1 VKNILAAIIIA
12 TASWFFVISAQAA
25 DLSMAPSYPPA
36 APVAVIAH
44 VFNWTGFYVGVNGG
58 GGWGSQDPLNII
70 TNRFDKFSHS
80 ISGGAFGGTIGAQI
94 QTGHVVMGL
103 EADLDWADI
112 TGNLVTT
119 ATAGGTFLGGP
130 FSAKTSIDWES
141 TVRARVGYA
150 NDNWLF
156 YGTGGA
162 AVLGAKTTLTTAGG
176 AAVCGGI
183 LANCAGT
190 DRQVGLALGGGV
202 EYGITPALS
211 AKIEYLYIT
220 AVSLD
225 VSQHG
230 ELRGGLIYRFGGM

>member
-1 VKNILAAIIIA
+1 MKNILAAIIIA

-103 EADLDWADI
+103 A
-112 TGNLVTT
+112 
-119 ATAGGTFLGGP
+119 
-130 FSAKTSIDWES
+130 TSIGRISPE
-141 TVRARVGYA
+141 
-150 NDNWLF
+150 
-156 YGTGGA
+156 
-162 AVLGAKTTLTTAGG
+162 
-176 AAVCGGI
+176 I
-183 LANCAGT
+183 
-190 DRQVGLALGGGV
+190 
-202 EYGITPALS
+202 
-211 AKIEYLYIT
+211 
-220 AVSLD
+220 
-225 VSQHG
+225 
-230 ELRGGLIYRFGGM
+230 